1 LTFDVQR
8 ELAVRMRYANRNG
21 MSAVERFMR
30 HYFLTARQVGDL
42 TGLFLA
48 HLEESFGKSSWLP
61 SLKRRPSR
69 LAGFSLVRGRIAV
82 PSDDFFREDPVRLI
96 EMFHLADRNALEI
109 HPLAM
114 RQAGRDAG
122 LVTEAV
128 RRNPRA
134 NALFLDV
141 LCSPRDPETVLRW
154 MNEAGVFGRFVPD
167 FGRVVAQMQ
176 YDMYHHYTVDEHT
189 IRAIGLLA
197 RIEKGELKADHPL
210 ATAII
215 HQLVSRR
222 VLYVAVLLHDIAKG
236 RGGDHSELGADIA
249 MALCPRLGL
258 SAAETET
265 VAWLVRFHL
274 LMSNVAF
281 KRDLSDFK
289 TILDFAEGVAS
300 PERLRLL
307 LILTVVDIRA
317 VGPGVWTQW
326 KAQLLRSLYEAA
338 EEVLRLGHKQTGRA
352 ERIAA
357 KQDDLRRSLRW
368 PAVRMDAHLKRF
380 FDAYW
385 IAEPLEVLEAN
396 ARQIDSAR
404 GLPLSVATLVDA
416 GAGTTLVSIYAAD
429 HPGLFYRVA
438 GAISLAGANI
448 MDARIH
454 TTRDGM
460 ALDNLVVAD
469 PLGGPFDEPDR
480 LARLRTVVEDALTGR
495 VRLADRLAARPL
507 ARRRAEVFN
516 SEPNVLIDNKAS
528 NRFTV
533 LEVNALDRPALLY
546 GLTYA
551 LFQAKVTIHSAH
563 IATYGERAID
573 VFYLTDLTGDKI
585 TNATRL
591 KALEKRL
598 LAVAAEP
605 GEAQQAA

>member
-1 LTFDVQR
+1 
-8 ELAVRMRYANRNG
+8 
-21 MSAVERFMR
+21 
-30 HYFLTARQVGDL
+30 
-42 TGLFLA
+42 
-48 HLEESFGKSSWLP
+48 
-61 SLKRRPSR
+61 
-69 LAGFSLVRGRIAV
+69 
-82 PSDDFFREDPVRLI
+82 
-96 EMFHLADRNALEI
+96 
-109 HPLAM
+109 
-114 RQAGRDAG
+114 
-122 LVTEAV
+122 
-128 RRNPRA
+128 
-134 NALFLDV
+134 
-141 LCSPRDPETVLRW
+141 
-154 MNEAGVFGRFVPD
+154 
-167 FGRVVAQMQ
+167 
-176 YDMYHHYTVDEHT
+176 
-189 IRAIGLLA
+189 
-197 RIEKGELKADHPL
+197 
-210 ATAII
+210 
-215 HQLVSRR
+215 
-222 VLYVAVLLHDIAKG
+222 VLLHDIAKG

-357 KQDDLRRSLRW
+357 KQDDLRRGLRW
-368 PAVRMDAHLKRF
+368 PQVRMDAHLKRF

-404 GLPLSVATLVDA
+404 GLPLSVATRVDA

-448 MDARIH
+448 LDARIH

-480 LARLRTVVEDALTGR
+480 LARLRGVVEDALAGK

-585 TNATRL
+585 TNTTRL
-591 KALEKRL
+591 KSLEKRL